1 MMLTWKSGTSTFLVL
16 SLLAGVAT
24 PILTPTMASAQL
36 FPGQRSSGNRPVD
49 SAQAIIPAGT
59 EIPVEY
65 DEAEKILVTEE
76 ETMPLTVTV
85 ASNIR
90 NNRNQVLVPYGSQL
104 VGQLQPA
111 RGGSQFVARELI
123 LPEGSRLSINA
134 RSEVVTRREEVNKG
148 TDLGSILQGAAMGA
162 AAATVI
168 SLITGDRSAGLGE
181 IFGGAGLGALGGW
194 LLGGKNDSTELI
206 SIEPNRD
213 LDVILNSDL
222 SVSAQRRGNF

>member
-1 MMLTWKSGTSTFLVL
+1 MLTWKSGTSTFLTL

-24 PILTPTMASAQL
+24 PILTPATASAQL
-36 FPGQRSSGNRPVD
+36 FPGQRQQRNRPTYSTQV
-49 SAQAIIPAGT
+49 IIPAGT

-90 NNRNQVLVPYGSQL
+90 NNRNQILVPYGSQL
-104 VGQLQPA
+104 VGQLEPVG
-111 RGGSQFVARELI
+111 GGSQFVARELI
-123 LPEGSRLSINA
+123 LPEGSRLPIIAS
-134 RSEVVTRREEVNKG
+134 SQVVTRREEVNSG
-148 TDLGSILQGAAMGA
+148 TDVGSILQGAAIGA
-162 AAATVI
+162 AATTVI

-194 LLGGKNDSTELI
+194 LLGGNDDSTQLI
-206 SIEPNRD
+206 SIDPSRD
-213 LDVILNSDL
+213 LDVTLNSDL
-222 SVSAQRRGNF
+222 SVTARRTNF